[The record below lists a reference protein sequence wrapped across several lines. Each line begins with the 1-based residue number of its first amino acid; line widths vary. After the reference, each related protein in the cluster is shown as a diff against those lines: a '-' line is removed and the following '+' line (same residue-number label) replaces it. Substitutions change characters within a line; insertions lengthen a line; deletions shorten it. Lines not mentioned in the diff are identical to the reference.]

1 MDTKDYIRVESALAF
16 LSDNRQTQPSLA
28 DVAAHVGLSE
38 HHLQRLFT
46 RWAGI
51 SPKRFLQFQT
61 IESAKSLLRD
71 SRSVLDATYSAG
83 LSSGGRLH
91 DLFVTLEAVTPGEFK
106 SGGAGLTIRTGFH
119 DSPFGECLIGVTDRG
134 ICGLSFVVD
143 GDRAGAM
150 AELEGHWP
158 GAEFVEDARA
168 TRLTVQKVFAA
179 WNGGQ
184 PLPTAAEGATDA
196 APTPLSLLVRGTNFQ
211 VRVWQALLRIP
222 PGAVATYE
230 DVASVVG
237 RAGAT
242 RAVGSAIARNP
253 VAYLIPCHRVIRK
266 TGAFGGY
273 HWGAARKVALLL
285 RETASPSDDEAVTAA
300 SLATAAIR
308 EPSRSPAGSH
318 PTGAAGRSPLRR
330 LTSSPYRPGPEQ
342 ARAIKQRT
350 PDSRLVE
357 HFASRLDARLARS
370 ARSSR
375 PPTDTVQ
382 RTRVGAYRP

>member
-1 MDTKDYIRVESALAF
+1 METKDYIRVESALAY
-16 LSDNRQTQPSLA
+16 LSEKGHAQPSLA
-28 DVAAHVGLSE
+28 EVAEHVGLSE

-61 IESAKSLLRD
+61 IQSAKALLSD
-71 SRSVLDATYSAG
+71 SRSVLDTTYSTG
-83 LSSGGRLH
+83 LSSGGRLY

-119 DSPFGECLIGVTDRG
+119 ESPFGECLIGVTDRG
-134 ICGLSFVVD
+134 ICGLSFVVNA
-143 GDRAGAM
+143 DRAGAM
-150 AELEGHWP
+150 AELESHWP
-158 GAEFVEDARA
+158 GATFVEDQRS
-168 TRLTVQKVFAA
+168 TRTTVRKVFAA
-179 WNGGQ
+179 WNGDQ
-184 PLPTAAEGATDA
+184 PQPGVGGGDVS
-196 APTPLSLLVRGTNFQ
+196 PTPLSLLVRGTNFQ

-273 HWGAARKVALLL
+273 HWGAPRKVALLL
-285 RETASPSDDEAVTAA
+285 RETAASGADEST
-300 SLATAAIR
+300 
-308 EPSRSPAGSH
+308 
-318 PTGAAGRSPLRR
+318 AAGRP
-330 LTSSPYRPGPEQ
+330 TVAIPEDSG
-342 ARAIKQRT
+342 AR
-350 PDSRLVE
+350 
-357 HFASRLDARLARS
+357 FAFAA
-370 ARSSR
+370 
-375 PPTDTVQ
+375 
-382 RTRVGAYRP
+382 G

>member
-16 LSDNRQTQPSLA
+16 LSEHRETQPSLA
-28 DVAAHVGLSE
+28 EVAEHVGLSE

-61 IESAKSLLRD
+61 IQSAKTLLRD
-71 SRSVLDATYSAG
+71 SRSVLDTTYSTG

-119 DSPFGECLIGVTDRG
+119 ESPFGECLIGVTDRG
-134 ICGLSFVVD
+134 ICGLSFVV

-150 AELEGHWP
+150 AELESHWP
-158 GAEFVEDARA
+158 GATFVEDPRA
-168 TRLTVQKVFAA
+168 TRLTVRKVFAA
-179 WNGGQ
+179 WDGDQ
-184 PLPTAAEGATDA
+184 PQPTLAAGDA
-196 APTPLSLLVRGTNFQ
+196 DVSPTPLSLLVRGTNFQ

-237 RAGAT
+237 RVGAT

-285 RETASPSDDEAVTAA
+285 RETAASYGDESAA
-300 SLATAAIR
+300 AAGRPTAAIP
-308 EPSRSPAGSH
+308 ESSGGHFAF
-318 PTGAAGRSPLRR
+318 AAG
-330 LTSSPYRPGPEQ
+330 
-342 ARAIKQRT
+342 
-350 PDSRLVE
+350 
-357 HFASRLDARLARS
+357 
-370 ARSSR
+370 
-375 PPTDTVQ
+375 
-382 RTRVGAYRP
+382 

>member
-119 DSPFGECLIGVTDRG
+119 DSPFGACLIGVTDRG

-150 AELEGHWP
+150 TELESHWP
-158 GAEFVEDARA
+158 GATFVEDSHG
-168 TRLTVQKVFAA
+168 TQLTVRKVFAA
-179 WNGGQ
+179 WSRGQ
-184 PLPTAAEGATDA
+184 PLQTAAEGATDI

-211 VRVWQALLRIP
+211 VRVWEALLRIP

-273 HWGAARKVALLL
+273 HWGASRKVALLM
-285 RETASPSDDEAVTAA
+285 RETASRADDESVAA
-300 SLATAAIR
+300 AGLPTAAIP
-308 EPSRSPAGSH
+308 ERSGERLAF
-318 PTGAAGRSPLRR
+318 AAG
-330 LTSSPYRPGPEQ
+330 
-342 ARAIKQRT
+342 
-350 PDSRLVE
+350 
-357 HFASRLDARLARS
+357 
-370 ARSSR
+370 
-375 PPTDTVQ
+375 
-382 RTRVGAYRP
+382 

>member
-1 MDTKDYIRVESALAF
+1 MEEGSMDTKDYIRVESALAF
-16 LSDNRQTQPSLA
+16 LSKNRETQPSLA
-28 DVAAHVGLSE
+28 EVAEHVGLSE

-61 IESAKSLLRD
+61 IESAKTLLRD
-71 SRSVLDATYSAG
+71 SRSVLDTTYSTG

-106 SGGAGLTIRTGFH
+106 AGGAGLTIRTGFH

-150 AELEGHWP
+150 ADLESHWP
-158 GAEFVEDARA
+158 GATFVEDQRA
-168 TRLTVQKVFAA
+168 TRLTVRKVFAA
-179 WNGGQ
+179 WEGHRLQPNAASGGV
-184 PLPTAAEGATDA
+184 DVS
-196 APTPLSLLVRGTNFQ
+196 PTPLSLLVRGTNFQ

-230 DVASVVG
+230 DVASAAG

-285 RETASPSDDEAVTAA
+285 RETAAAYGDEPAA
-300 SLATAAIR
+300 AAGRPTAAIPESSGR
-308 EPSRSPAGSH
+308 RFAF
-318 PTGAAGRSPLRR
+318 AAG
-330 LTSSPYRPGPEQ
+330 
-342 ARAIKQRT
+342 
-350 PDSRLVE
+350 
-357 HFASRLDARLARS
+357 
-370 ARSSR
+370 
-375 PPTDTVQ
+375 
-382 RTRVGAYRP
+382 

>member
-1 MDTKDYIRVESALAF
+1 MDTKDYVRVESALAY
-16 LSDNRQTQPSLA
+16 LSQNSRTQPSLA
-28 DVAAHVGLSE
+28 EVAEHVGLSE

-71 SRSVLDATYSAG
+71 SRSVLDTTYSTG

-91 DLFVTLEAVTPGEFK
+91 DLFVALEAVTPGEFK

-143 GDRAGAM
+143 GDRVGAM
-150 AELEGHWP
+150 AELESHWP
-158 GAEFVEDARA
+158 GATFIEDPGA
-168 TRLTVQKVFAA
+168 TRVTVRKVFAA
-179 WNGGQ
+179 WNGDRPQ
-184 PLPTAAEGATDA
+184 PNEGGADA
-196 APTPLSLLVRGTNFQ
+196 PPTPLSLLVRGTNFQ

-230 DVASVVG
+230 DIASAVG
-237 RAGAT
+237 RGGAT

-273 HWGAARKVALLL
+273 HWGATRKVALLL
-285 RETASPSDDEAVTAA
+285 RETAASYGDESSA
-300 SLATAAIR
+300 
-308 EPSRSPAGSH
+308 
-318 PTGAAGRSPLRR
+318 AAGRPAATIPESPDRR
-330 LTSSPYRPGPEQ
+330 
-342 ARAIKQRT
+342 
-350 PDSRLVE
+350 
-357 HFASRLDARLARS
+357 FAFAA
-370 ARSSR
+370 
-375 PPTDTVQ
+375 
-382 RTRVGAYRP
+382 G